1 MRFEIVHISVHAI
14 MGIMKLIF
22 NICYFFFFFR
32 HAPANYLVDAAAA
45 AAAAAGKSLR
55 TTPQPASVAGVP
67 ASLGGLTIGRSSS
80 PAARAPQ
87 SVGYQ
92 GQRVLPSADGHPGQI
107 RYHLPISAGGHAA
120 GPFPP
125 GLRDPA
131 NAAYL
136 RGNVSVF

>member
-1 MRFEIVHISVHAI
+1 
-14 MGIMKLIF
+14 MGILELIF
-22 NICYFFFFFR
+22 IIFYFILFFR